1 MSPRKGA
8 YPQFFVTAETKFT
21 ALSSH
26 SPYYLQGTG
35 YKLAIIAAIMLG
47 HGCPN
52 KRERRERE
60 REIHFNSTQEAGCEE
75 QARLDR
81 DHSKHLDELNPL
93 PLTNRFGY

>member
-60 REIHFNSTQEAGCEE
+60 REREREKFI
-75 QARLDR
+75 D
-81 DHSKHLDELNPL
+81 
-93 PLTNRFGY
+93 NREVTEGR